1 MKGIHIL
8 LVALAGTALTVSIA
22 FAQMAG
28 QLPKH
33 PGYPAKG
40 VSPVTGQSVA
50 NDPGQ
55 TNASGAGVSA
65 QSATSH
71 DAASIETASDPNRM
85 RIKKSAGAGLLPVVE
100 GPLNQVD
107 INPAGAT
114 STKML

>member
-1 MKGIHIL
+1 MKGLHIL

-22 FAQMAG
+22 FAG
-28 QLPKH
+28 GHLPKH
-33 PGYPAKG
+33 PGYPAGGK
-40 VSPVTGQSVA
+40 SLVTGQSVA

-55 TNASGAGVSA
+55 ANADGAGVSA

-71 DAASIETASDPNRM
+71 DAASVETASDPNRM

-114 STKML
+114 STKMR

>member
-1 MKGIHIL
+1 MKGLHIL

-22 FAQMAG
+22 FAQAA
-28 QLPKH
+28 QLPNH
-33 PGYPAKG
+33 PGYPAAG

-55 TNASGAGVSA
+55 ASAGGASVLA

-71 DAASIETASDPNRM
+71 DAASVETASDPNNARLK
-85 RIKKSAGAGLLPVVE
+85 RATEVGQLPVVE
-100 GPLNQVD
+100 GPLNQVE

-114 STKML
+114 STKMN

>member
-22 FAQMAG
+22 FAQAG
-28 QLPKH
+28 QLPNH

-40 VSPVTGQSVA
+40 TSPVTGQSLA

-55 TNASGAGVSA
+55 ASAGGASVLA

-71 DAASIETASDPNRM
+71 DAASVETASDPNRM
-85 RIKKSAGAGLLPVVE
+85 RIKSSPGAGLLPVVE
-100 GPLNQVD
+100 GPLNQVE

-114 STKML
+114 STKMN

>member
-1 MKGIHIL
+1 MKGLHIL

-40 VSPVTGQSVA
+40 VSPVTGQSLA

-55 TNASGAGVSA
+55 ASAGGASVLA

-71 DAASIETASDPNRM
+71 DAASVETASDPNNARLK
-85 RIKKSAGAGLLPVVE
+85 RATGVGQLPVVE
-100 GPLNQVD
+100 GPLNQVE

-114 STKML
+114 STKMN

>member
-1 MKGIHIL
+1 MKGLHIL

-33 PGYPAKG
+33 PGYPAAG
-40 VSPVTGQSVA
+40 TSPVTGQSLA

-55 TNASGAGVSA
+55 ANADGAGVSA

-71 DAASIETASDPNRM
+71 DAASVETASDPNRM
-85 RIKKSAGAGLLPVVE
+85 RIKKSMGAGRLPDVE
-100 GPLNQVD
+100 GALNRVNV
-107 INPAGAT
+107 NPTGAT
-114 STKML
+114 STKIR

>member
-1 MKGIHIL
+1 MKGLHIL

-22 FAQMAG
+22 FAQAG

-40 VSPVTGQSVA
+40 VSPVTGQSTA

-71 DAASIETASDPNRM
+71 DAASVETASDPNRM
-85 RIKKSAGAGLLPVVE
+85 RIKKSMGAGRLPDVE
-100 GPLNQVD
+100 GALNRVNV
-107 INPAGAT
+107 NPTGAT
-114 STKML
+114 STKIR